1 MNFEK
6 LFAQLQENGGFTV
19 DKTGNATNKEGYA
32 VAVTGKQVIC
42 ENNFESFKTES
53 EKFLSELH
61 PFDDGAFFGGWLNS
75 EDGKIYLDKVAIF
88 ANLNTALYFGKKF
101 EQIAIY
107 DLVEKVEI
115 PC

>member
-19 DKTGNATNKEGYA
+19 DKTGNATTKERYA
-32 VAVTGKQVIC
+32 VAITGKQVTC
-42 ENNFESFKTES
+42 NNEFEDFKTS
-53 EKFLSELH
+53 SYKFFKDYHLFE
-61 PFDDGAFFGGWLNS
+61 DGTFFGGWLNS